1 MNLSVGT
8 QLHGFTVTRTRDV
21 AELNAQLV
29 EMVHDRTGAELCW
42 LDNGE
47 RNKLFS
53 VAFKTLPEDSTGVFH
68 ILEHSVLCGSKKYPV
83 REPFVELLKSSM
95 QTFLNAMTF
104 PDKTVYPVS
113 SRNEQDFLNLTSV
126 YLDAVFAPRILEDP
140 NIFYQEGW
148 HLAMEGDN
156 SAYRGVVL
164 NEMKGAMSNV
174 VEVVQQGMCQLLFP
188 DTCYGFNSGGDP
200 AAILDLTYEQ
210 FVETYRRFYHPSN
223 ARFYLD
229 GNIPLDRTLAMIS
242 ESLEGFDRRTDLPQL
257 AMQEPA
263 AGTGTQYYEI
273 SPEEDPSGKTYFAMG
288 RILGTWADK
297 EKCLA
302 AQVLCDT
309 LADSNEAPL
318 KKAVLESG
326 LCQDMTLSVMDGVG
340 QPWLLLQITNAADGQ
355 TGALRQCV
363 RDTAQRLMESGI
375 DREALAAS
383 INRLEFQTRQG
394 WEPQGLMR
402 CFQALNS
409 WLYGGD
415 PLTSLTHDGD
425 FKALRA
431 MLDNGGFESLLT
443 ELLLDDA
450 GWSALEVLPSTTL
463 GEEKRTREAARL
475 NAEQA
480 AWTEEQRTACLRLN
494 ERLTLWQQTPDTPE
508 QLASL
513 PTLPLSEISETPEY
527 PDTSEETVGGVT
539 VLRHHAACRGVVHLS
554 LYFPLTDCTL
564 AELTRISFLR
574 ELLGKLPTQRHSAAE
589 LHQRVKAVFGNL
601 SFGVQVY
608 GRPGQIQRCTPC
620 LTASAS
626 VLEGNLP
633 EAAEL
638 LREIL
643 TETRF
648 DEPERIRQTAIQA
661 NESVKMLGI
670 MAGNRIAMLS
680 AKAHYTAQSAVQ
692 EATGG
697 WTCAQWLH
705 GFVEN
710 FDAEVSQYISLVKQ
724 IMERAVGK
732 KRLVLGVTAAND
744 VELAALVSA
753 FPEGTAAESDAAYTA
768 QLPDQQGIRIPA
780 QVGYAARACRSPR
793 AVHGSLPVAAQ
804 LLSLDYLWNV
814 IRVQGGAYG
823 TGLITD
829 RDGVISAYSYRDP
842 SPDRSLQAYAGLADT
857 LRKFC
862 ESGEPLDKYIIS
874 AVSKTEPLMS
884 PQNYGQAADRNW
896 FCRITF
902 EDETRLRRE
911 MLHTDPPALLSWA
924 EVLEQMAAEGAVCV
938 VGPDG
943 MIHACGAETLEI
955 SDW

>member
-8 QLHGFTVTRTRDV
+8 QLHGFTVTRVRDV
-21 AELNAQLV
+21 AELSARLV

-47 RNKLFS
+47 SNKLFS

-104 PDKTVYPVS
+104 PDKTLYPVS
-113 SRNEQDFLNLTSV
+113 SRNEQDFLNLTGV
-126 YLDAVFAPRILEDP
+126 YLDAVFAPRLLEDP

-148 HLAMEGDN
+148 HLALEGDDA
-156 SAYRGVVL
+156 AYRGVVL
-164 NEMKGAMSNV
+164 NEMKGATSNV
-174 VEVVQQGMCQLLFP
+174 LDAVQQGMSQLLFP

-200 AAILDLTYEQ
+200 AVILNLTYKH

-229 GNIPLDRTLAMIS
+229 GNIPLDRTLALIS
-242 ESLEGFDRRTDLPQL
+242 ESLEDFDRRTDLPQL
-257 AMQEPA
+257 AMQKPV

-273 SPEEDPSGKTYFAMG
+273 APEEDPSGKTYFALG
-288 RILGTWADK
+288 RIIGTWADK

-302 AQVLCDT
+302 VQVLCDT

-326 LCQDMTLSVMDGVG
+326 LCQDMTLSMMDGVA

-355 TGALRQCV
+355 AVALRRCV
-363 RDTAQRLMESGI
+363 LNTAQHLAESGL

-383 INRLEFQTRQG
+383 INRLEFQIRQG
-394 WEPQGLMR
+394 QEPQGLLR
-402 CFQALNS
+402 CIRALSS
-409 WLYGGD
+409 WMYGGD
-415 PLTSLTHDGD
+415 PLTSLTHDES

-431 MLDNGGFESLLT
+431 MLDNGGFEQLLK
-443 ELLLDDA
+443 ELFLDDA
-450 GWSALEVLPSTTL
+450 GWSALEVLPSATL
-463 GEEKRTREAARL
+463 GEEKRAKEAARL

-480 AWTEEQRTACLRLN
+480 AWTEEQRAACLRLN
-494 ERLTLWQQTPDTPE
+494 ESLTLWQQTPDTPE
-508 QLASL
+508 QLATL
-513 PTLPLSEISETPEY
+513 PTLPLSEISDTPEFAS
-527 PDTSEETVGGVT
+527 TAEETVGGVT
-539 VLRHHAACRGVVHLS
+539 VLRHQAACHGVVHLS

-564 AELTRISFLR
+564 AELTRISFLH
-574 ELLGKLPTQRHSAAE
+574 ELLGKLPTKRHSAAE
-589 LHQRVKAVFGNL
+589 LHQRVKAVFGSL

-626 VLEGNLP
+626 ILESNLRS
-633 EAAEL
+633 AAEL

-648 DEPERIRQTAIQA
+648 DEPERIRQTVIQT
-661 NESVKMLGI
+661 NESAKMMGI
-670 MAGNRIAMLS
+670 MAGNHIALLS
-680 AKAHYTAQSAVQ
+680 TKAHYTAQSAVQ

-697 WTCAQWLH
+697 WTYAQWLH

-710 FDAEVSQYISLVKQ
+710 FDTEISTFISLVKQ
-724 IMERAVGK
+724 VMERTVGK
-732 KRLVLGVTAAND
+732 KRLVLSVTAASD
-744 VELAALVSA
+744 VELATLASA
-753 FPEGTAAESDAAYTA
+753 FPEGTAAEPDAAYMA
-768 QLPDQQGIRIPA
+768 QLPDKQGIRIPA
-780 QVGYAARACRSPR
+780 QVGYAVRAYRSQK

-823 TGLITD
+823 AGLVTD
-829 RDGVISAYSYRDP
+829 RDGVIGAYSYRDP
-842 SPDRSLQAYAGLADT
+842 SPDRSLQAYADLAAA
-857 LRKFC
+857 LRRFC
-862 ESGEPLDKYIIS
+862 EGGESLDKYIIS
-874 AVSKTEPLMS
+874 AVSQTEPLMS
-884 PQNYGQAADRNW
+884 PQNYCQKADRNW
-896 FCRITF
+896 FCGITR
-902 EDETRLRRE
+902 EDETKLRRE

-924 EVLEQMAAEGAVCV
+924 QVLEQIAAKGAVCV

-943 MIHACGAETLEI
+943 MLNACGGETLEV

>member
-21 AELNAQLV
+21 GELNARLI

-47 RNKLFS
+47 NNKLFS

-95 QTFLNAMTF
+95 QTFLNAITF
-104 PDKTVYPVS
+104 PDKTMYPVS
-113 SRNEQDFLNLTSV
+113 SRNEQDFLNLTGV

-148 HLAMEGDN
+148 HLALEGDDA
-156 SAYRGVVL
+156 AYRGVVL

-174 VEVVQQGMCQLLFP
+174 GDVVQQGMSQLLFP
-188 DTCYGFNSGGDP
+188 DTCYRFNSGGDP
-200 AAILDLTYEQ
+200 AVILDLTYEH

-229 GNIPLDRTLAMIS
+229 GNIPLDRTLALIAG
-242 ESLEGFDRRTDLPQL
+242 SLEGFDRRTDLPQL
-257 AMQEPA
+257 AMQEPV

-288 RILGTWADK
+288 RIIGTWEDK
-297 EKCLA
+297 VKGLA

-318 KKAVLESG
+318 KKAVLETG
-326 LCQDMTLSVMDGVG
+326 LCQDMTLSVMDGVA
-340 QPWLLLQITNAADGQ
+340 QPCILLQITNAADGR
-355 TGALRQCV
+355 TAALRQCV
-363 RDTAQRLMESGI
+363 LDTARRLKESGL

-383 INRLEFQTRQG
+383 INRLEFQIRQG

-402 CFQALNS
+402 CFLAMNS

-443 ELLLDDA
+443 ELFLDDA

-463 GEEKRTREAARL
+463 GEEKRAREAARL
-475 NAEQA
+475 NAERA

-508 QLASL
+508 QLATL
-513 PTLPLSEISETPEY
+513 PILPLSEISDTPEY
-527 PDTSEETVGGVT
+527 AATEEGTVGGVT
-539 VLRHHAACRGVVHLS
+539 VLRHQAACHGVAHLS

-564 AELTRISFLR
+564 TELTRLSLLQ
-574 ELLGKLPTQRHSAAE
+574 ELLGKLPTKRHSAAE
-589 LHQRVKAVFGNL
+589 LHQRTKAVFGDL
-601 SFGVQVY
+601 SFKIQVY
-608 GRPGQIQRCTPC
+608 GRPGQTGRCTPC
-620 LTASAS
+620 LAASAS
-626 VLEGNLP
+626 VLESNLRP
-633 EAAEL
+633 AAEL

-643 TETRF
+643 TETSF
-648 DEPERIRQTAIQA
+648 DEPDRIRQTAVQK
-661 NESVKMLGI
+661 NESMKMMGI
-670 MAGNRIAMLS
+670 MAGHQVAMRS

-692 EATGG
+692 EATWG
-697 WTCAQWLH
+697 WTYAQWLH

-710 FDAEVSQYISLVKQ
+710 FDAEIAPYIALVKQ
-724 IMERAVGK
+724 VMERTAVK
-732 KRLVLGVTAAND
+732 KRLVLSVTAAND
-744 VELAALVSA
+744 VELADLASG
-753 FPEGTAAESDAAYTA
+753 FPEGTAAEPDAAYSA
-768 QLPDQQGIRIPA
+768 QLPDKQGIRIPA
-780 QVGYAARACRSPR
+780 QVGYVSQACRSPR

-823 TGLITD
+823 AGLLTD
-829 RDGVISAYSYRDP
+829 RDGVISTYSYRDP
-842 SPDRSLQAYAGLADT
+842 SPDRSLQAYAGLAAA

-862 ESGEPLDKYIIS
+862 EGGEPLDKYIIS
-874 AVSKTEPLMS
+874 AVSKTEPLLS
-884 PQNYGQAADRNW
+884 PRDYGQTADRNW
-896 FCRITF
+896 FCGITLK
-902 EDETRLRRE
+902 DETKLRRE

-924 EVLEQMAAEGAVCV
+924 GVLEQMAAEGAVCV
-938 VGPDG
+938 LGPDG
-943 MIHACGAETLEI
+943 MIRACGAEALEI

>member
-8 QLHGFTVTRTRDV
+8 QLHGFTVTRTRDA
-21 AELNAQLV
+21 AELNARLV

-53 VAFKTLPEDSTGVFH
+53 VAFQTLPEDSTGVFH

-113 SRNEQDFLNLTSV
+113 SRNEQDFLNLAGV

-148 HLAMEGDN
+148 HLALEGDD
-156 SAYRGVVL
+156 SAYRGVVF

-174 VEVVQQGMCQLLFP
+174 MEVVQQGMNQLLFP
-188 DTCYGFNSGGDP
+188 DTCYRFNSGGDP
-200 AAILDLTYEQ
+200 AVILDLTYEQ

-229 GNIPLDRTLAMIS
+229 GSIPLDRTLALIAA
-242 ESLEGFDRRTDLPQL
+242 SLEGFDRRTDRPRL
-257 AMQEPA
+257 AMQKPV

-273 SPEEDPSGKTYFAMG
+273 APGEDPSGKTYFAMG
-288 RILGTWADK
+288 RIIGTWEDK
-297 EKCLA
+297 VKCLA

-318 KKAVLESG
+318 KKAVLETG
-326 LCQDMTLSVMDGVG
+326 LCQDMTLTVSDDVA
-340 QPWLLLQITNAADGQ
+340 QPCLLLQITNAADGR
-355 TGALRQCV
+355 TAALRQCV
-363 RDTAQRLMESGI
+363 LDTARRLAESGL

-409 WLYGGD
+409 WMYGGD
-415 PLTSLTHDGD
+415 PLTDLTHDEK

-431 MLDNGGFESLLT
+431 MLDSGGFKALLT
-443 ELLLDDA
+443 ELFLDDA
-450 GWSALEVLPSTTL
+450 GWSALEVLPSATL
-463 GEEKRTREAARL
+463 GDEKRAREAARL
-475 NAEQA
+475 NAEKA
-480 AWTEEQRTACLRLN
+480 AWTEEQRAACLRLN

-508 QLASL
+508 QLATL
-513 PTLPLSEISETPEY
+513 PILPLSEIGDKPEY
-527 PDTSEETVGGVT
+527 AATEEETAAGVT
-539 VLRHHAACRGVVHLS
+539 VLRHQAACRGVVHLS

-564 AELTRISFLR
+564 TELTRISFLH
-574 ELLGKLPTQRHSAAE
+574 ELLGKLPTKRHSAAQ
-589 LHQRVKAVFGNL
+589 LHQRVKAVFGDL

-608 GRPGQIQRCTPC
+608 GRPEQTRRCTPC

-626 VLEGNLP
+626 VLESNLP
-633 EAAEL
+633 EASEL

-643 TETRF
+643 TETCF
-648 DEPERIRQTAIQA
+648 DEPERIRQTVIQT

-680 AKAHYTAQSAVQ
+680 ARSRYTAQGAVQ
-692 EATGG
+692 EAAGG
-697 WTCAQWLH
+697 WTYAQWLH

-710 FDAEVSQYISLVKQ
+710 FDVEISRYISLVKQ
-724 IMERAVGK
+724 VMERTVGR
-732 KRLVLGVTAAND
+732 KRLVLSVTAAGA
-744 VELAALVSA
+744 VELEALASA
-753 FPEGTAAESDAAYTA
+753 FPEGTAAEPDAAYTA
-768 QLPDQQGIRIPA
+768 QLPEKQGIRIPA
-780 QVGYAARACRSPR
+780 QVGYASQAFRSPQ

-814 IRVQGGAYG
+814 VRVQGGAYG
-823 TGLITD
+823 AGMLTD
-829 RDGVISAYSYRDP
+829 RDGVISTYSYRDP
-842 SPDRSLQAYAGLADT
+842 SPGRSLQVYAGLAAT

-862 ESGEPLDKYIIS
+862 ENGEPLDKYIIS
-874 AVSKTEPLMS
+874 AVSKTEPLLS
-884 PQNYGQAADRNW
+884 PQDYGRTADRNW
-896 FCRITF
+896 FCGITL
-902 EDETRLRRE
+902 EDETKLRRE
-911 MLHTDPPALLSWA
+911 MLQTDLPALLSWTG
-924 EVLEQMAAEGAVCV
+924 VLEQMAAEGAVCV

-943 MIHACGAETLEI
+943 MIHACGADTLEV